1 MKKIIIC
8 LILCL
13 FVFSSCDT
21 KEKYIPPSGD
31 YALVCRIG
39 ELKYDINIFLEEDM
53 SGKLTFS
60 EEAPL
65 SDWYFTYCHE
75 NGMIK
80 CFTSLGEESEVNS
93 EYVNKI
99 FAFILD
105 DHEKISDVS
114 HEKISGRDVSILKLS
129 DGEKIYTDSESGA
142 PLKLVFDDLIV
153 DIISR
158 PTDLD

>member
-1 MKKIIIC
+1 MKKIIS
-8 LILCL
+8 CL
-13 FVFSSCDT
+13 FLCVLVLCSCDV
-21 KEKYIPPSGD
+21 KEKYIPPSGE
-31 YALVCRIG
+31 YNLVCKIG
-39 ELKYDINIFLEEDM
+39 ESEYGVNIFIDTDM
-53 SGKLTFS
+53 SGRMTFS
-60 EEAPL
+60 EGSAL
-65 SDWYFTYCHE
+65 CDWYFTYSAE
-75 NGMIK
+75 K
-80 CFTSLGEESEVNS
+80 EVKYFTSLGEESEVNS